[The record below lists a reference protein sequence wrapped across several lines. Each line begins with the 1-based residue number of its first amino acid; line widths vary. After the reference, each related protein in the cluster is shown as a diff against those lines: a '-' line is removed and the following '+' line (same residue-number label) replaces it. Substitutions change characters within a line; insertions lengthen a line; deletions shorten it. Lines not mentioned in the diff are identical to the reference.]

1 MTLATSGTISIGGT
15 TATRSINLELNR
27 AATATSNMGET
38 DLRTLAGVS
47 SGAISM
53 SNFYGKSNS
62 LDTQTITVGQGSYSR
77 FGFSDLSAVGW
88 TGGSITDG
96 TCNFKSGAAYKAIYH
111 SDNTNRAYLFIE
123 GVLTNAGF
131 NTMTVSSITGSD
143 PTVTYTRT
151 DASFTTSSSINVSY
165 WIWSGEVEEPFG
177 ATTGTQKLVTFN

>member
-1 MTLATSGTISIGGT
+1 MSDIPTSGTISLNQMHTEVGGT
-15 TATRSINLELNR
+15 SESTVSINDADIRGLIGKGDE
-27 AATATSNMGET
+27 ATMSFTEWYGA
-38 DLRTLAGVS
+38 S
-47 SGAISM
+47 S
-53 SNFYGKSNS
+53 S

-88 TGGSITDG
+88 TGGAITDG

-151 DASFTTSSSINVSY
+151 DASFTTSSSINISY
-165 WIWSGEVEEPFG
+165 WIWYGEVEEPFG